1 MASIGGLVLLG
12 GMAYALVRALNVLRA
27 RVGVAWRFGLANIAR
42 RARVSVVQMLALGL
56 GIMVLLLLS
65 LVRADLLAGW
75 QNNLPPDAPINSSSI
90 SSPMKSRRCRCFQQA

>member
-12 GMAYALVRALNVLRA
+12 GMAYALVRALNVLRQ
-27 RVGVAWRFGLANIAR
+27 RVGVAWRYGLANIAPR
-42 RARVSVVQMLALGL
+42 QGSVVQVVAFGL
-56 GIMVLLLLS
+56 GIVLLLLS
-65 LVRADLLAGW
+65 LVRADLLRSW